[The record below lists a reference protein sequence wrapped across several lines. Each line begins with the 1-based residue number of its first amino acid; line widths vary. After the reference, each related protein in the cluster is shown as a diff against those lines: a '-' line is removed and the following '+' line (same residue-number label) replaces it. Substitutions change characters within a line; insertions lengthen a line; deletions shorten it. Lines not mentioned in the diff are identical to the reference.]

1 MTTRSF
7 SSSLSLWLHILNPAI
22 RYKSPAH
29 SSTGTQSGLTS
40 RSPSAACRLLVSCA
54 FHSPP
59 GVLFTFPSRY
69 WFTIGHSV
77 IFSLAR
83 WSLRIHTEFHV
94 LRATREIRGS
104 AFSSLVNKIWSYLEL
119 QDFHFLRYSIQLFR
133 YRNFQK
139 FYATNP

>member
-1 MTTRSF
+1 MVRSSGF
-7 SSSLSLWLHILNPAI
+7 GSVPNDLITLRLLSSSLSLWLRFLNPAI

-29 SSTGTQSGLTS
+29 SSTGTQSGLTT
-40 RSPSAACRLLVSCA
+40 RSPSAACRLLVSCS

-69 WFTIGHSV
+69 WFTIGHSG

-94 LRATREIRGS
+94 LHATRESEGMLNLSTSKQNNKLILTTRL
-104 AFSSLVNKIWSYLEL
+104 SLSKV
-119 QDFHFLRYSIQLFR
+119 
-133 YRNFQK
+133 
-139 FYATNP
+139 